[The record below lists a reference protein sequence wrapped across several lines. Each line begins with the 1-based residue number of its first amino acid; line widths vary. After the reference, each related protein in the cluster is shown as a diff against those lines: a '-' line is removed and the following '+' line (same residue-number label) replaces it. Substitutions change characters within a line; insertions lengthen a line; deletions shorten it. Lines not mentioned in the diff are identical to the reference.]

1 MWKKRKYVG
10 KEAKEA
16 RKFGK
21 LTWRCYICG
30 DSCKIYSG
38 EWPGNVARK
47 KCKRGINAAKI
58 KELYYD

>member
-1 MWKKRKYVG
+1 MG